1 MMTLERDTA
10 SSFILTREYAEYICT
25 DAGWL
30 IDVGTYDSFLTITS
44 ISLVT

>member
-1 MMTLERDTA
+1 MMTLERDTE
-10 SSFILTREYAEYICT
+10 STFILTREYAEYICT

-30 IDVGTYDSFLTITS
+30 IDVGTYGSFVMITS